1 MKQGDSFDR
10 DRRTFLKNSL
20 LLSGSLMFG
29 CTKRGRTASSSNPPT
44 PQVRTGKSR
53 VVIARSDRVRTSSDG
68 LDSSGVLDVLDTA
81 VQNFFQTDSPKVAWQ
96 KVVTPDDVVGLKVNC
111 LGGKGVSTSSVLVE
125 AVIHRLEEVGVKRNH
140 IIIWDRLNDDLE
152 RVNYKINYGGN
163 DVQCYGNDV
172 AGYTDD
178 FLFSGEVGSLVSK
191 TLVEKCSAIINLPI
205 LKDHGIVGVTI
216 AMKNFFGAIHNPN
229 KYHGN
234 CGDPYV
240 ADLNALPVIRQKVR
254 LTICDALTAQ
264 YEGGPPFKPQWTWRY
279 DGLLVAIDPVALDY
293 LGWQIIEQ
301 KRKEV
306 GMKSL
311 KEVGREPTYIATA
324 ADADHQLG
332 TNDPNK
338 IKVINS

>member
-1 MKQGDSFDR
+1 
-10 DRRTFLKNSL
+10 
-20 LLSGSLMFG
+20 MFG
-29 CTKRGRTASSSNPPT
+29 CTKKGQTASSVPPL
-44 PQVRTGKSR
+44 QVPTGKSR
-53 VVIARSDRVRTSSDG
+53 VVIAKSDGVRTSSDG
-68 LDSSGVLDVLDTA
+68 LDSSGVLKVLDTA
-81 VQNFFQTDSPKVAWQ
+81 VQNFYQADSPRAAWQ

-111 LGGKGVSTSSVLVE
+111 LGGKGISTSIELVE
-125 AVIHRLEEVGVKRNH
+125 AVIHHLEEVGVKRNR
-140 IIIWDRLNDDLE
+140 IIIWDRMNDDLE
-152 RVNYKINYGGN
+152 RADYKINYGGS

-172 AGYTDD
+172 AGYTED

-191 TLVEKCSAIINLPI
+191 TLVEKCTAIINLPI

-240 ADLNALPVIRQKVR
+240 ADLNALPVIRHKVR

-264 YEGGPPFKPQWTWRY
+264 YEGGPPFKPQWAWNY
-279 DGLLVAIDPVALDY
+279 NGLLVGTDPVALDY
-293 LGWQIIEQ
+293 IGWQIIEQ
-301 KRKEV
+301 KRREV

-324 ADADHQLG
+324 ADTNHRLG
-332 TNDPNK
+332 TNDPDK
-338 IKVINS
+338 IEVINC